1 MLYTKTLAEAG
12 ADLRYLLNRGY
23 KRRNMKGLLKLVGD
37 RYGLNKAQRNLLD
50 RAIFADSEVENR
62 RTKLINIEEVRDRAL
77 GIDGYNVLVTLESA
91 LDGKPLILA
100 DDGLVRDIAGKSSR
114 YKPSQTSYKAFD
126 LIFDTLRQYPP
137 RETLFLFDEKMSM
150 SLTLAKNVRGM
161 MEQNELVGDAS
172 VSKYPDKEIL
182 EYEIIATSD
191 SSPIDKAKKVFDLA
205 GYVVKQTLIYELIR
219 FR

>member
-1 MLYTKTLAEAG
+1 MLYTKTLIEAG
-12 ADLRYLLNRGY
+12 IDLRYLLSRGY
-23 KRRNMKGLLKLVGD
+23 KRRNIKSLLKLVGD

-50 RAIFADSEVENR
+50 RAIFGDKEVENR
-62 RTKLINIEEVRDRAL
+62 RNKLIDIEEVRNRTLA
-77 GIDGYNVLVTLESA
+77 IDGYNVLVTLESA

-114 YKPSQTSYKAFD
+114 YKPRKITYQAFD
-126 LIFDTLRQYPP
+126 LIFAMLREYPP

-150 SLTLAKNVRGM
+150 SLMLAQKVRGM
-161 MEQNELVGDAS
+161 MDESQLVGDAS
-172 VSKYPDKEIL
+172 VSKYPDKELL

-205 GYVVKQTLIYELIR
+205 GYIVKRKLGYELIT
-219 FR
+219 FG